1 MVSDTDM
8 NPSEKTYAAFTTLVK
23 WGAIG
28 AIVIV
33 LFVIFLIS

>member
-23 WGAIG
+23 WSAICV
-28 AIVIV
+28 AVIVIFVIV
-33 LFVIFLIS
+33 LIS